1 MRWLLAALCLSFA
14 VICQAAVV
22 VTVNGKPV
30 NKYEVLKPKLAPLP
44 ETISTSVE
52 KILVLKS
59 ARKLQLI
66 QNGRAIKTYRISL
79 GKQPK
84 GHKLREGD
92 KRTPEGIYW
101 VDWRKISDKFNLAMH
116 IDYPNVS
123 DAATARRDGLNPGGM
138 IMIHGTPAL
147 SAALAA
153 LTASAG
159 AAAALRVDAA
169 CGASAWV
176 STPTTCSWL
185 SPSMA
190 LTGPAGSSFACR
202 RRMARK
208 AATCATSR

>member
-1 MRWLLAALCLSFA
+1 MLFATLQGYRSNALVACCPLLSFA

-59 ARKLQLI
+59 ARQLQLI

-101 VDWRKISDKFNLAMH
+101 VDWRKKSDKFNLAMH

-123 DAATARRDGLNPGGM
+123 DAATARREGVDPGGM
-138 IMIHGTPAL
+138 IMIHGTPDTEENPESLFHTLDWTDGCIAMKNHEMREVWNL
-147 SAALAA
+147 VKDG
-153 LTASAG
+153 TMVEI
-159 AAAALRVDAA
+159 R
-169 CGASAWV
+169 
-176 STPTTCSWL
+176 P
-185 SPSMA
+185 
-190 LTGPAGSSFACR
+190 
-202 RRMARK
+202 
-208 AATCATSR
+208 